1 MRERPRRGS
10 FHGVETTGMS
20 NRTALQTAIAELV
33 DGFEAAGKVIDVN
46 SAALHL
52 SSKYPQSGMTIDEIC
67 RQIEESAVRSRA
79 TLLSG
84 MKPSSE

>member
-1 MRERPRRGS
+1 
-10 FHGVETTGMS
+10 MS
-20 NRTALQTAIAELV
+20 NRTALQTAIEELV

-52 SSKYPQSGMTIDEIC
+52 SSKYPQSGMTINEIC
-67 RQIEESAVRSRA
+67 RLIEQSAVKSRA

-84 MKPSSE
+84 MKTSDE

>member
-1 MRERPRRGS
+1 
-10 FHGVETTGMS
+10 VEASGMS
-20 NRTALQTAIAELV
+20 NRTALQTAIEELV

-46 SAALHL
+46 SAALQL

-67 RQIEESAVRSRA
+67 RLIELSAVKSRA

-84 MKPSSE
+84 MKSPGQ